1 MEKKQFTDGDV
12 LVKLEEHLDYECNE
26 LGVKPTYIVAY
37 SPTAEELEDKPKSP
51 LCNW

>member
-1 MEKKQFTDGDV
+1 MQKEKFTDGEV
-12 LVKLEEHLDYECNE
+12 LIKLEEHLDYENNE

-37 SPTAEELEDKPKSP
+37 SPTQEELENKPKSP